1 MLWLEVMGG
10 RRPVSTSDDGLKV
23 LDCLS
28 DRDAGD
34 MDALGSFGTKQHLWG
49 EITSEPDTSEG
60 PSKGGATS

>member
-1 MLWLEVMGG
+1 
-10 RRPVSTSDDGLKV
+10 VSTSDDGLKV